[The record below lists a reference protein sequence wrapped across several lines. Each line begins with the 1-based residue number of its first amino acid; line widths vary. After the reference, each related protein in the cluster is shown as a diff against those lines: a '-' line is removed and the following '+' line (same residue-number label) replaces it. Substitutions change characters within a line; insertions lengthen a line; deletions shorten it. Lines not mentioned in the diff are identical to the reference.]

1 MATFS
6 LHFPFSFFLR
16 LWYSILCVYVRVCIE
31 GPEGWVPIPFPSPYF
46 FQIPLPSAQILFWSR
61 LKGFKNIYPI
71 PILTFFFPFPVPKSR
86 SQCPKSHFLRAA
98 KGQPQLPFYPFRTL
112 CIIPSCRAFF
122 CWSANLNSSSFYSY
136 SSSCRYSFCSV
147 FKEKKSSPDYV
158 KL

>member
-1 MATFS
+1 M
-6 LHFPFSFFLR
+6 
-16 LWYSILCVYVRVCIE
+16 CVCIE

-46 FQIPLPSAQILFWSR
+46 FQIPLPSAQIPFWSR

-71 PILTFFFPFPVPKSR
+71 PILTFFSL
-86 SQCPKSHFLRAA
+86 SQCPKSHFPRAT

-112 CIIPSCRAFF
+112 CIIPSCRAFL
-122 CWSANLNSSSFYSY
+122 CLSANLNSSSFYSY

-147 FKEKKSSPDYV
+147 FREKKSSPDYV

>member
-6 LHFPFSFFLR
+6 LHFPFSFSLR
-16 LWYSILCVYVRVCIE
+16 LWCSILCVYVRVCIE

-46 FQIPLPSAQILFWSR
+46 FQIPLPSAQKYLSHSHFDI
-61 LKGFKNIYPI
+61 
-71 PILTFFFPFPVPKSR
+71 FFPFPVPKSQ
-86 SQCPKSHFLRAA
+86 SQCPKSHFPRAT
-98 KGQPQLPFYPFRTL
+98 KGQSQLPFYPFRTL
-112 CIIPSCRAFF
+112 CIIPSCRAFL
-122 CWSANLNSSSFYSY
+122 CLSANLNSSSFYSY